1 MCHYWNLLH
10 SFMTNGGL
18 FFFFLPFPELS
29 LINES
34 TANHHVKV
42 ICLKKR
48 PYFPHPSRTPAGR
61 TFGAIV
67 TVLFTCV
74 FNFLCC
80 SDFIQ
85 SSHETHTTSKVKS
98 IYFTT
103 NTRKNSTGNYLSW
116 DRDNKKAVFLIVKKN
131 VSTCRAVLS
140 F

>member
-18 FFFFLPFPELS
+18 FFFLPFPELS

-85 SSHETHTTSKVKS
+85 SSHETHTTSKPKYLLNS
-98 IYFTT
+98 ASPPTQGKIAQEIIFPEIETTKKQYF
-103 NTRKNSTGNYLSW
+103 
-116 DRDNKKAVFLIVKKN
+116 
-131 VSTCRAVLS
+131 
-140 F
+140 